1 MNQGE
6 AWTPVCI
13 PGCSDEF
20 MLHVYTCF
28 KGDNLGMILVCTDH
42 DPEYFLE
49 CNEYRTQVFEYLNQN
64 RFINGPKQLTL
75 YDEINKTTIAMH
87 EYVDYGEI
95 QCALITDNEK
105 KQYTQFN
112 FPLVAKVNHRY

>member
-95 QCALITDNEK
+95 
-105 KQYTQFN
+105 
-112 FPLVAKVNHRY
+112 